1 MQRRY
6 KKLHIPIFFII
17 FIICSL
23 LAGAPVMAEE
33 RLPTATGEQPKSDSK
48 DIAIR
53 GKAIFINL
61 RAQRIYAKSN
71 DRIIYNFHISSGRP
85 SKCTPRGNYRVLGK
99 EKMHISSIYP
109 RPRGGAGMPWS
120 LHYNGNYFIHG
131 YHHVPPRP
139 ASNGCI
145 RLAVPSAK
153 RLFFWAPVGT
163 PVIIR

>member
-6 KKLHIPIFFII
+6 KKLRIPGLFII
-17 FIICSL
+17 FIIYSL
-23 LAGAPVMAEE
+23 LVSAPIMAEE
-33 RLPTATGEQPKSDSK
+33 RLPTAIGEHPESDIK
-48 DIAIR
+48 ALAFR
-53 GKAIFINL
+53 GKAIVINL
-61 RAQRIYAKSN
+61 QAQRIYAKSN

-85 SKCTPRGNYRVLGK
+85 GKSTPRGSYSVLGK
-99 EKMHISSIYP
+99 KKMHISSIYP

-131 YHHVPPRP
+131 YHHVPLRP

-153 RLFFWAPVGT
+153 KLFFWAPVGT